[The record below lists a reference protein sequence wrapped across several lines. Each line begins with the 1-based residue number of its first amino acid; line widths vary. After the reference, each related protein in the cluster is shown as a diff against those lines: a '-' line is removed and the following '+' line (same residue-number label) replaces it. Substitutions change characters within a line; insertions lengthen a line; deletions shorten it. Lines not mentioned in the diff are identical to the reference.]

1 MSEKKSRFE
10 TITVHAGVTPD
21 PTTGA
26 IMTPIF
32 ATSTYV
38 QVSPGKHLGYD
49 YSRTHNP
56 TRTALETSLAA
67 LEGAKYALALS
78 SGCTGTDVLMHL
90 LEVGDHVV
98 SVDDV
103 YGGTSRLFRTI
114 WAKHGVETT
123 FADLTHRPLTDF
135 VTPKTKLVWIETPT
149 NPLLK
154 IIDIE
159 KVVSAARKL
168 PQKPLVVVDNTFAS
182 PYYQSPLELGADVVL
197 HSTTK
202 YINGHS
208 DVVGGAIMTHDKA
221 LLDRLHHVQNSIGG
235 VPGPFDAFLVLRGI
249 KTLALRMKRH
259 GENAFEL
266 AKWLEKHPAVDK
278 VLYPGLESHPQYSI
292 AKKQMKGFGGMITF
306 FIKGNLDNARKFLES
321 VRVFALAE
329 SLGGVESLVDHPA
342 IMTHASIPAETRKA
356 LGISDTLIRLS
367 VGIEALE
374 DLREDLD
381 NALKLSR

>member
-1 MSEKKSRFE
+1 MQDKKNRFE
-10 TITVHAGVTPD
+10 TIAVHAGVKPC
-21 PTTGA
+21 PSTGA
-26 IMTPIF
+26 IMTPIY

-38 QVSPGKHLGYD
+38 QVSPGKHQGYD

-67 LEGAKYALALS
+67 LEGGKYALALS

-114 WAKHGVETT
+114 WSKHGIETT

-135 VTPKTKLVWIETPT
+135 VTSKTKIVWIETPT

-159 KVVSAARKL
+159 QVVAAAKKL
-168 PQKPLVVVDNTFAS
+168 PQKPIVVVDNTFAS
-182 PYYQSPLELGADVVL
+182 PYFQSPLELGADVVL

-208 DVVGGAIMTHDKA
+208 DVVGGALVTNDKN
-221 LLDRLHHVQNSIGG
+221 LLDKLHHIQNSIGG

-249 KTLALRMKRH
+249 KTLALRMQRH
-259 GENAFEL
+259 GENSHEL
-266 AKWLEKHPAVDK
+266 AKFLEKHPLVEK
-278 VLYPGLESHPQYSI
+278 VLYPGLESHPQHAV

-306 FIKGNLDNARKFLES
+306 FVKGNLENARKFLES

-342 IMTHASIPAETRKA
+342 IMTHASIPAETRKS
-356 LGISDTLIRLS
+356 LGITDNLVRLS
-367 VGIEALE
+367 VGIEALA
-374 DLREDLD
+374 DLKEDLD
-381 NALKLSR
+381 NALKCSQ

>member
-1 MSEKKSRFE
+1 MEHKKGNIE
-10 TITVHAGVTPD
+10 TLAVHAGVKPD

-26 IMTPIF
+26 IMTPIY

-38 QVSPGKHLGYD
+38 QVSPGKHQGYD

-56 TRTALETSLAA
+56 TRTALEGSLAA
-67 LEGAKYALALS
+67 IEGGNYALALS
-78 SGCTGTDVLMHL
+78 SGCTGTDVVMHL

-103 YGGTSRLFRTI
+103 YGGTSRLFRTL
-114 WAKHGVETT
+114 WARHGVETT
-123 FADLTHRPLTDF
+123 FGDLTSRPLEDF
-135 VTPKTKLVWIETPT
+135 ATSKTKLIWIETPT

-159 KVVSAARKL
+159 KVVKAAKKL
-168 PQKPLVVVDNTFAS
+168 PSKPLVVVDNTFAS
-182 PYYQSPLELGADVVL
+182 PYFQSPLELGADVVL

-208 DVVGGAIMTHDKA
+208 DVVGGALITNDKA
-221 LLDRLHHVQNSIGG
+221 LLDRLHHIQNSMGG

-249 KTLALRMKRH
+249 KTLALRMQRH
-259 GENAFEL
+259 GENAHKL
-266 AKWLEKHPAVDK
+266 AQFLEGHPNVEK
-278 VLYPGLESHPQYSI
+278 VLYPGLESHPQHAS

-306 FIKGNLDNARKFLES
+306 FIKGNLDNARRFLES
-321 VRVFALAE
+321 VKIFALAE

-342 IMTHASIPAETRKA
+342 IMTHASIPAETRKS
-356 LGISDTLIRLS
+356 LGITDNLIRLS
-367 VGIEALE
+367 VGIEAFE
-374 DLREDLD
+374 DLKADLN
-381 NALKLSR
+381 NALKLSH